1 MKFAAHPLPL
11 ATCWLV
17 LASLLHGCMATPDVQ
32 PDTAAQ
38 MSAGPIELIPLPLAS
53 PRLVDP
59 EVRVVP
65 SVWSELRAGFALDH
79 DPDRS
84 AVREAFGWLAEQPDL
99 LVRIQ
104 PRSARYLGYLV
115 ESVRARGMPTEI
127 ALIPIIESTLD
138 PYAFSSGGASGLWQL
153 IPSTAQRYDVS
164 MNWWYDGRR
173 DPIDS
178 TRAALDHLEYLYR
191 RFDDWLLAIAAYNA
205 GEGRV
210 HRALKRSTV
219 KRFWDLEL
227 PGETRRYVPR
237 LLALARAI
245 ENPALIDLQ
254 VPPLSVDAAFVIQE
268 FETQIDL
275 TTLARLADLP
285 LDEMFR
291 FNPGL
296 NRGATP
302 PDGPHRLI
310 VATEHAPAVEV
321 AVRNYPDDGIGWVRY
336 VVREGDNLG
345 SIAQRHSTSVTSI
358 KASNALTGH
367 LIRTGA
373 TLQIPT
379 ARVNAG
385 AIPENPLLSRGG
397 GRYQVVAGDSLWT
410 IGRRHKTSVDAL
422 VRANRLDPRRP
433 LRVGQTLIVP
443 GKSADRKIH
452 YKVRSG
458 DSLARIA
465 ARYGVTVADI
475 TRWNRLNVRSYLQ
488 PGQRLILYVSI
499 IGSFS

>member
-1 MKFAAHPLPL
+1 
-11 ATCWLV
+11 
-17 LASLLHGCMATPDVQ
+17 MATPDVQ
-32 PDTAAQ
+32 LATTTQA
-38 MSAGPIELIPLPLAS
+38 SAWPIELIPMPVAS
-53 PRLVDP
+53 RRPIEP
-59 EVRVVP
+59 EMPAVP
-65 SVWSELRAGFALDH
+65 TVWSELRTGFALEH
-79 DPDRS
+79 NPDRR
-84 AVREAFGWLAEQPDL
+84 ALREALGWLADQPDL

-115 ESVRARGMPTEI
+115 ASVRARGLPTEL

-138 PYAFSSGGASGLWQL
+138 PYAFSSGGAAGLWQL
-153 IPSTAQRYDVS
+153 IPATAQRYDVS

-210 HRALKRSTV
+210 HRALKRSTA

-254 VPPLSVDAAFVIQE
+254 VPPLSANEAFVIQE
-268 FETQIDL
+268 LDAQIDL

-285 LDEMFR
+285 LDEIFR

-302 PDGPHRLI
+302 PEGPHRLI
-310 VATEHAPAVEV
+310 VAAEHAPAVNL
-321 AVRNYPDDGIGWVRY
+321 AVRNYPDDGIGWTGY

-367 LIRTGA
+367 LIRAGA

-385 AIPENPLLSRGG
+385 GIPENPLLSRGG

-410 IGRRHKTSVDAL
+410 IGRRYETSVDAL
-422 VRANRLDPRRP
+422 VRANRLNPRRP

-443 GKSADRKIH
+443 DKSADRKIH

-465 ARYGVTVADI
+465 ARYGVKIADI
-475 TRWNRLNVRSYLQ
+475 TRWNRLDASTYLQ

-499 IGSFS
+499 TGSYS